1 MLLSPLIFQKGELT
15 ITPEMENLQDSLYFD
30 LVSSTWTH
38 LAYPSLYNLG
48 QWYSDL
54 LQRIKELELWTTE
67 FQLPA
72 AVWLGGLFNPQ
83 SFLTSIMQTISRRN
97 EWPLDKM
104 CISIDVTRKNR
115 EEMVTAPREGSYIWG
130 LYMEGARWD
139 INLNQIV
146 ESKLKELTPP
156 MPVIFVKAI
165 LIDRK
170 ETKNIYEC
178 PVYRTKTR
186 AGTFVW
192 IFNLKTKEKSAKW
205 IIGGVALLL
214 QV

>member
-1 MLLSPLIFQKGELT
+1 MDH
-15 ITPEMENLQDSLYFD
+15 LQDSLYFD
-30 LVSSTWTH
+30 SVTSTWTH

-83 SFLTSIMQTISRRN
+83 SFLTAIMQTTARKN

-104 CISIDVTRKNR
+104 CISVEVTKK
-115 EEMVTAPREGSYIWG
+115 TKDDLGGAPREGAYTCG
-130 LYMEGARWD
+130 LYIEGARWD
-139 INLNQIV
+139 MTLGQIA
-146 ESKLKELTPP
+146 ESNLKELTPL
-156 MPVIFVKAI
+156 MPVIFIKAI
-165 LIDRK
+165 PVDRK
-170 ETKNIYEC
+170 EIKNIYEC
-178 PVYRTKTR
+178 PLYKTKNR
-186 AGTFVW
+186 GPTFVW
-192 IFNLKTKEKSAKW
+192 TFGLKTKEKSAKW

>member
-1 MLLSPLIFQKGELT
+1 
-15 ITPEMENLQDSLYFD
+15 MENLQDSLYFD

-165 LIDRK
+165 LSDRK